1 MQYFLENNPFE
12 VITMSG
18 VKDAAPLTLV
28 LENKLLAI
36 LRDHNVNSIVPFSF
50 SSCSQAFPSLNSI
63 RPASK
68 IITVLQNVAIKI
80 QY

>member
-36 LRDHNVNSIVPFSF
+36 LGDHNVNSVVPFSF
-50 SSCSQAFPSLNSI
+50 SLCSQA
-63 RPASK
+63 
-68 IITVLQNVAIKI
+68 
-80 QY
+80 

>member
-1 MQYFLENNPFE
+1 MEYFLENNPFE

-50 SSCSQAFPSLNSI
+50 SLCSQA
-63 RPASK
+63 
-68 IITVLQNVAIKI
+68 
-80 QY
+80 